1 MGWLIRNWPLK
12 LGALALA
19 TILYTG
25 LVFSGSFSEQ
35 TFPGVPISTLSQ
47 PEESYLVTQQLGT
60 VDVRYRIA
68 TDAAAR
74 VTAESFAVTV
84 DLSAYDMDRAPE
96 SQALP
101 LRVRSLVEG
110 VTILSYAP
118 ATVSVAID
126 RLAER
131 QVRVE
136 VDYGEVPVGL
146 DVGSPSLGDRMVT
159 ASGPAS
165 RLARVDHAVARV
177 RIDESGIDVAASVE
191 LVPVDVDGR
200 TVESVELTPSATR
213 VEIDVSTLET
223 SKTVPVRP
231 VLSGSPSAGFVVGSV
246 TVEPAVVTLLG
257 APEALAVITEVT
269 TQPISL
275 VGADQTLSVDAV
287 LVVPADARLADDAA
301 APPTVTIELREAIQ
315 ARTFGLAVQCSGQP
329 EGSTCLP
336 QVGQVAVTLRGTLA
350 ALDAVDPVTLV
361 VLLDV
366 TGLAPGTHQVVP
378 GLVAPDGLLV
388 VGISPGSVTVVISA
402 PATPT
407 P

>member
-1 MGWLIRNWPLK
+1 MAWLIRNWPLK

-19 TILYTG
+19 AILYTG

-35 TFPGVPISTLSQ
+35 TFPGVPVSTLSQ
-47 PEESYLVTQQLGT
+47 PDDSYLVTQQLGT

-68 TDAAAR
+68 ADAVAH

-84 DLSAYDMDRAPE
+84 DLSGYDMARAPE
-96 SQALP
+96 NQALP

-136 VDYGEVPVGL
+136 VDYGAVPPGLEVGTPRL
-146 DVGSPSLGDRMVT
+146 DERQVT

-177 RIDESGIDVAASVE
+177 RIDQSGIDVSAQVE
-191 LVPVDVDGR
+191 LVPVDADGR
-200 TVESVELTPSATR
+200 SVESVEITPSA
-213 VEIDVSTLET
+213 VHVDIDVSTLET

-231 VLSGSPSAGFVVGSV
+231 VLSGSPAAGFAVGSV

-257 APEALAVITEVT
+257 APEVLAAITEVT

-275 VGADQTLSVDAV
+275 AGAERTLLVAGV
-287 LVVPADARLADDAA
+287 LVIPDGARLADDAA
-301 APPTVTIELREAIQ
+301 APPTVSVELRESIQ

-329 EGSTCLP
+329 VGSTCVP
-336 QVGQVAVTLRGTLA
+336 QVGQLAVTLRGTLA
-350 ALDAVDPVTLV
+350 ALDAVDPVTLIA
-361 VLLDV
+361 LLDV
-366 TGLAPGTHQVVP
+366 TGLAPGNHQVVP
-378 GLVAPDGLLV
+378 ELTAPDGLLI